1 MNNILKVR
9 NVSKKYNTIKE
20 EIEAIKDVSF
30 DINEG
35 EFVSI
40 VGPSGCGKSTLLSI
54 IAGLVPLSDGV
65 IKYKNDRTVIGYMLQ
80 EDALFEHYSVLDN
93 ILLGL
98 KVQHKLDDYSKE
110 NAIRLLDKYNLKEFS
125 DKRPSELSGGMK
137 QRVALIRTLA
147 INPDILF
154 LDEPF
159 SALDFKTRLE
169 VSDDVYK
176 IIKENNKTTI
186 MVTHDISEA
195 ISMSD
200 KVIVLSKSP
209 SIVKNIYN
217 IDIDNKLIPTQR
229 RKDIKFNDYY
239 DLIWNELEDNE

>member
-54 IAGLVPLSDGV
+54 IAGLVSLSDGV
-65 IKYKNDRTVIGYMLQ
+65 IKYKNDKPVIGYMLQ

-98 KVQHKLDDYSKE
+98 KVQHKLDDDTKE
-110 NAIRLLDKYNLKEFS
+110 NAIGLLEKYNLKEFS

-137 QRVALIRTLA
+137 QRVG
-147 INPDILF
+147 
-154 LDEPF
+154 
-159 SALDFKTRLE
+159 
-169 VSDDVYK
+169 
-176 IIKENNKTTI
+176 
-186 MVTHDISEA
+186 
-195 ISMSD
+195 
-200 KVIVLSKSP
+200 
-209 SIVKNIYN
+209 
-217 IDIDNKLIPTQR
+217 
-229 RKDIKFNDYY
+229 
-239 DLIWNELEDNE
+239 

>member
-137 QRVALIRTLA
+137 QRVG
-147 INPDILF
+147 
-154 LDEPF
+154 
-159 SALDFKTRLE
+159 
-169 VSDDVYK
+169 
-176 IIKENNKTTI
+176 
-186 MVTHDISEA
+186 
-195 ISMSD
+195 
-200 KVIVLSKSP
+200 
-209 SIVKNIYN
+209 
-217 IDIDNKLIPTQR
+217 
-229 RKDIKFNDYY
+229 
-239 DLIWNELEDNE
+239 